1 MGVEMKSFI
10 AIASMLLFVFAVQ
23 GFGFAFG
30 AEQATANDSINA
42 SQMKETL
49 KNVTLINVT
58 LENVTLINVTL
69 ENVTFINVTLENVTF
84 INGTLESAT
93 LINGTLESATL
104 INGTLKNATLTQND
118 SNPFA
123 NAKNRQPKRH

>member
-58 LENVTLINVTL
+58 LENVT
-69 ENVTFINVTLENVTF
+69 F
-84 INGTLESAT
+84 
-93 LINGTLESATL
+93 INGTLESATL

>member
-1 MGVEMKSFI
+1 M
-10 AIASMLLFVFAVQ
+10 ASMLLFVFAAQ

-58 LENVTLINVTL
+58 LENVTLIN
-69 ENVTFINVTLENVTF
+69 
-84 INGTLESAT
+84 
-93 LINGTLESATL
+93 
-104 INGTLKNATLTQND
+104 GTLKNATLTQND

>member
-1 MGVEMKSFI
+1 MKRFI
-10 AIASMLLFVFAVQ
+10 AMVSMLLFVFAVQ
-23 GFGFAFG
+23 GFGSAFG
-30 AEQATANDSINA
+30 AEQTTTNDSINA

-58 LENVTLINVTL
+58 LENATLINA
-69 ENVTFINVTLENVTF
+69 TLENVTF

-104 INGTLKNATLTQND
+104 INGTLKNATLTQKD

-123 NAKNRQPKRH
+123 NAKNRQPKNR

>member
-1 MGVEMKSFI
+1 VGVEMKSFI
-10 AIASMLLFVFAVQ
+10 AMASMLLFVFAAQ

-58 LENVTLINVTL
+58 LENVTLIN
-69 ENVTFINVTLENVTF
+69 
-84 INGTLESAT
+84 
-93 LINGTLESATL
+93 
-104 INGTLKNATLTQND
+104 GTLKNATLTQND